1 MVFSEYTYTLETIIQ
16 AGQKNISI
24 TSVPVRV
31 NDDLRPSRLV
41 KSIPSYIQRSIF
53 TIIRIYVIYR
63 PFRFFMSIGSLI
75 MLIGLIIAGRFL
87 FLFLNGDGD
96 GHIQSLILS
105 AVLMMMGFQ
114 TILVAF
120 LADLLSANRKL
131 IEDVREKVA
140 KLTIEKGS
148 K

>member
-1 MVFSEYTYTLETIIQ
+1 
-16 AGQKNISI
+16 
-24 TSVPVRV
+24 
-31 NDDLRPSRLV
+31 
-41 KSIPSYIQRSIF
+41 
-53 TIIRIYVIYR
+53 
-63 PFRFFMSIGSLI
+63 